1 MSFSWKALRKQ
12 FIVNENELGNLRKQI
27 SQLQR
32 RLDNKESEISER
44 FDIEIA
50 RISKGKSLTRK

>member
-12 FIVNENELGNLRKQI
+12 FTANENELGNLRKQI

-32 RLDNKESEISER
+32 RLDNKENEVSEK

-50 RISKGKSLTRK
+50 RISKG